1 MSETPTDVLV
11 RAMAEANAA
20 GMMGMFLGDGWVR
33 QRINELQLA
42 QVEDTLETVA
52 FLLGEE
58 S

>member
-1 MSETPTDVLV
+1 
-11 RAMAEANAA
+11 MAEANAA